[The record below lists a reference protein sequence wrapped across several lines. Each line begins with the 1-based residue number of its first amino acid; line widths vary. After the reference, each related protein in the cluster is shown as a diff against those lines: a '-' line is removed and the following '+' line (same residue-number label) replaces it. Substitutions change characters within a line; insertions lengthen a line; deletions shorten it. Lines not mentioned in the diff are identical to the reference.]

1 MKGMKRKVL
10 FFVLVILLGG
20 LLTGCN
26 IVITAPDCC
35 PSQIECSL
43 TVVADSSEVYGE
55 IVVNGQRTGKYILP
69 GQSIIIYGVLCNQ
82 IATISIVDNCGYWSH
97 EENIYIIPGS
107 NNYVVFSYWGP
118 YGVYKEQQKE
128 QNDYQGQ
135 NDCHCHCMSM
145 MSTKD

>member
-43 TVVADSSEVYGE
+43 TVVATALDIYGE
-55 IVVNGQRTGKYILP
+55 ILVNGEGTGKHFLP
-69 GQSIIIYGVLCNQ
+69 YQSYQSILLVGIFCNEVAV
-82 IATISIVDNCGYWSH
+82 ITIRDDCGYLSH
-97 EENIYIIPGS
+97 EEHVLIVPGA
-107 NNYVVFSYWGP
+107 NNNVVFSYWGP
-118 YGVYKEQQKE
+118 YGVRDQK
-128 QNDYQGQ
+128 GQ
-135 NDCHCHCMSM
+135 NHYDDYDDCQCHQ
-145 MSTKD
+145 